1 MSLSY
6 NLLNN
11 SSAKRQEQE
20 GHDRKRFVSTLEG
33 QWVSSDPKRVS
44 QCEFRHC
51 RRLSREALSTVSTH
65 EARSMFRH
73 RGRNRCCVKQP
84 HPWSTIV
91 VLARWVGHTTSQ
103 QLNFWNGRP
112 QLTVT
117 TNIENLSMHLLHFGG
132 IYLLQFP
139 TFGHFP
145 RSWDSTTEIVVALWI
160 LISAVYFCLIQT
172 SCAPPARAST
182 NNCKR
187 LMSSNQLGASA
198 DRARLHLSLS
208 GFRTLPRMCLVEGI
222 RSHATPSLVSAYW
235 ERTSHRTRR

>member
-65 EARSMFRH
+65 EACSMFRH

-139 TFGHFP
+139 TFGHSP

-160 LISAVYFCLIQT
+160 LISAVYSGLIHDVLCPA
-172 SCAPPARAST
+172 CASFH
-182 NNCKR
+182 K
-187 LMSSNQLGASA
+187 QLQATHVFQPTGASA

-208 GFRTLPRMCLVEGI
+208 CFRALPRMCLVEGI

-235 ERTSHRTRR
+235 ERASHRTRR